1 MTTPD
6 CNTLRT
12 AQDTAGAWPLWMLK
26 LAMRLAQLQRGQA
39 VTLTVLM
46 LDEPVWIVQQVNK
59 VENA

>member
-1 MTTPD
+1 MTDRAGEP
-6 CNTLRT
+6 LRT
-12 AQDTAGAWPLWMLK
+12 EQDAAGAWPLWMLK
-26 LAMRLAQLQRGQA
+26 LAMRLGQLQRGQA